1 MPNLSS
7 FGMKKDFPVIK
18 VGGFLLSLF
27 SIYILYPVVDYFVP
41 TPYYALTNRDTGE
54 DFIVFTELAIWIL
67 ILMVFVIFITL
78 VFIIPLTL
86 YFRGV
91 TKWEW
96 DPNVLALW
104 LIVMKSLSIFFGE
117 IERTNSNISEIFLF
131 LITITDSI
139 FVLLFTYFLL
149 KVYSTFLVPIMSARL
164 SVGKSD
170 TQYGPL
176 LDIIGSIVIIVLG
189 LTNFL
194 STFNVEFGVLIAG
207 VGVVGLVFAL
217 AAQDTLSNF
226 FSGILLLLDQG
237 FKTGDMIRFN
247 DTYCLIRDIGLRST
261 KLYDIINH
269 VIIIIPNN
277 SLANQDIQNLTK
289 PDRYYRLRILVGVS
303 YSTDPDQV
311 EKALIEV
318 AKENKDV
325 EQDDPTRKP
334 LVRFQ
339 RFGDSTLDF
348 ALVIWIKNVIKLRQI
363 NSDLHHQVFKKLESE
378 DIVIA
383 FPQRDVHL
391 FTSSEQP
398 TEKILKSTQ
407 PSLDDYHESPGK
419 ATESTNSLTSSRL
432 EEEEKARQ
440 MAEESAIHAE
450 EELKKAEESAMEA
463 EIERAKLEIELAEMQ
478 LEEAAKE
485 AEEAAKKAEEDKSK
499 KAEEEVKKA
508 EEAAKKAEEEK
519 AKLEAEEAAK
529 KVEAEKQAKKEAVEA
544 EREAKKAEREA
555 KKAEEAAKK
564 AEEEKAKLEADKA
577 AKKAEEEKARLK
589 ADEAFR
595 LAEQKKAKL
604 EAEEAA
610 KIAEEKKAKLTAEE
624 AETRKLIEQIKARQ
638 AETDRY

>member
-1 MPNLSS
+1 MPSLSS
-7 FGMKKDFPVIK
+7 FGMKKDFPAIR

-67 ILMVFVIFITL
+67 ILMLMVIFLTL
-78 VFIIPLTL
+78 TFIIPLTL
-86 YFRGV
+86 HFRGV

-139 FVLLFTYFLL
+139 FVLLFTYFIL

-176 LDIIGSIVIIVLG
+176 LDIIGSIIIIVLG

-348 ALVIWIKNVIKLRQI
+348 ALVVWIKNVIKLRQI
-363 NSDLHHQVFKKLESE
+363 NSDLHHQVFKKLEGE
-378 DIVIA
+378 GIVIA

-391 FTSSEQP
+391 FTSSDQP
-398 TEKILKSTQ
+398 VEKIIKSKQ
-407 PSLDDYHESPGK
+407 PSLDDYQ
-419 ATESTNSLTSSRL
+419 NSSGDTSASIDSSTSSKL
-432 EEEEKARQ
+432 VDEEKARQ
-440 MAEESAIHAE
+440 IAEESAKLAE

-463 EIERAKLEIELAEMQ
+463 EIERAKLEVELAEKQ
-478 LEEAAKE
+478 IEEAAKE
-485 AEEAAKKAEEDKSK
+485 AEEAAKKAEEENSK
-499 KAEEEVKKA
+499 KAEEEAKRA
-508 EEAAKKAEEEK
+508 EEAAKRAEEEKAKLEAEEAARKAEAEEAKMAEEERVRKAEEEK
-519 AKLEAEEAAK
+519 AKLEAEEAA
-529 KVEAEKQAKKEAVEA
+529 
-544 EREAKKAEREA
+544 R
-555 KKAEEAAKK
+555 
-564 AEEEKAKLEADKA
+564 
-577 AKKAEEEKARLK
+577 KAEEEKARFK
-589 ADEAFR
+589 ADEAVRF
-595 LAEQKKAKL
+595 EEEKKAKL

-610 KIAEEKKAKLTAEE
+610 KIAAEKKAKLEAEE
-624 AETRKLIEQIKARQ
+624 AETRKLIEEIKARQ
-638 AETDRY
+638 AEAD